1 MSLWGPRAEVISIR
15 GVAVFFINVSLRF
28 SGSSRDAS
36 QFLFSDLTR
45 GVSLL
50 RFAMPDILSLV
61 MQKSTIPLSDFWA
74 KTGRVLRNG
83 APSHR
88 GP

>member
-1 MSLWGPRAEVISIR
+1 
-15 GVAVFFINVSLRF
+15 
-28 SGSSRDAS
+28 
-36 QFLFSDLTR
+36 
-45 GVSLL
+45 
-50 RFAMPDILSLV
+50 

-88 GP
+88 SP